1 MLLIIQNLNPKVIKN
16 ARFKLPL
23 LIYILINTVKNY
35 FTIYLR
41 LIYIDVSQVAILLM
55 TSLTK
60 YVFQTKQ
67 KI

>member
-41 LIYIDVSQVAILLM
+41 LNYIDVSQVAILLM

>member
-1 MLLIIQNLNPKVIKN
+1 MLLIIQNMNPKVIKN

>member
-1 MLLIIQNLNPKVIKN
+1 MLLIIQNLNPKENKN

>member
-1 MLLIIQNLNPKVIKN
+1 MLLTIQNLNPKVIKN

-41 LIYIDVSQVAILLM
+41 LIYIDMSQVAILLM
-55 TSLTK
+55 TYLTK

>member
-1 MLLIIQNLNPKVIKN
+1 MLLTIQNLNPKVIKN

>member
-1 MLLIIQNLNPKVIKN
+1 MLLTIQNLNPKVIKN

-55 TSLTK
+55 TYLTK
-60 YVFQTKQ
+60 YVFQTK
-67 KI
+67 

>member
-1 MLLIIQNLNPKVIKN
+1 MLLTIQNLNPKVIKN
-16 ARFKLPL
+16 SRFKLSL
-23 LIYILINTVKNY
+23 LIYILVNTVKNY

-41 LIYIDVSQVAILLM
+41 LIYIDVSQVVILLI
-55 TSLTK
+55 TYLTK

>member
-35 FTIYLR
+35 FTIYLQ

>member
-55 TSLTK
+55 TYLTK
-60 YVFQTKQ
+60 YVFRTK
-67 KI
+67 

>member
-1 MLLIIQNLNPKVIKN
+1 MLLTIQNLNPKVIKN

-23 LIYILINTVKNY
+23 LIYILINTVKSY
-35 FTIYLR
+35 FIIYLR
-41 LIYIDVSQVAILLM
+41 LIYIDMSQVAILLM
-55 TSLTK
+55 TYLTK